1 MREVFIKYNPYRLI
15 TEITVDGKAV
25 KKDSRLNVAD
35 KRLQEWVDDLP
46 EILRSEYGSNQFK
59 ITFHGTVVDYED
71 IVASAQEAR
80 NAV

>member
-35 KRLQEWVDDLP
+35 KRLQEW
-46 EILRSEYGSNQFK
+46 G
-59 ITFHGTVVDYED
+59 
-71 IVASAQEAR
+71 
-80 NAV
+80 